1 MNRSDGVPK
10 ILEPYNA
17 FMVQLCKDL
26 FARGTELSEGELQLA
41 VTQIASA
48 CFMVVLVPN
57 LNVPDFN
64 IDLRDDEIRKHFV
77 TQLFEK
83 LIK

>member
-1 MNRSDGVPK
+1 
-10 ILEPYNA
+10 LEPFNA
-17 FMVQLCKDL
+17 FMIRLCKDL
-26 FARGTELSEGELQLA
+26 YARGTKLSERELQLA

-64 IDLRDDEIRKHFV
+64 IDLRDEEIRHNFV
-77 TQLFEK
+77 TQLVEK
-83 LIK
+83 LFA